1 MEQILLWNPDI
12 LANDANVISYIQS
25 HPQWAALGNG
35 NGQVYALP
43 NGISRWGHPSSME
56 IPLALLWTSKLL
68 YPSFFEDIDILEE
81 MRWFYEEFFG
91 LQLSDDKLA
100 QIISGKG
107 MRDPK
112 S

>member
-1 MEQILLWNPDI
+1 LEQVCHQHDSSPVHDSTNITAKPFI
-12 LANDANVISYIQS
+12 KT
-25 HPQWAALGNG
+25 ALGPS
-35 NGQVYALP
+35 P
-43 NGISRWGHPSSME
+43 NNTPSSME

>member
-1 MEQILLWNPDI
+1 
-12 LANDANVISYIQS
+12 
-25 HPQWAALGNG
+25 
-35 NGQVYALP
+35 
-43 NGISRWGHPSSME
+43 
-56 IPLALLWTSKLL
+56 
-68 YPSFFEDIDILEE
+68 